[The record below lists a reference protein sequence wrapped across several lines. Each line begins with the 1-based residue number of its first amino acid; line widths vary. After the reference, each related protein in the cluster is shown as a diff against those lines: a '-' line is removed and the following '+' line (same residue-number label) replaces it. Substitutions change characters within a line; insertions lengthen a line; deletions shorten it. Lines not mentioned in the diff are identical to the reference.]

1 MDPGNLGNPSVEN
14 PDNTKLHYKANLILG
29 MIKRNIKQKD
39 YNNNNNNNN
48 NNNQSII
55 YVHIYIRPTAQ
66 EQKNSVQCTSYTKYS
81 PPAQHAGWL
90 HTKLA
95 EQRKSTV
102 VAQIATKFTISFS
115 C

>member
-1 MDPGNLGNPSVEN
+1 
-14 PDNTKLHYKANLILG
+14 
-29 MIKRNIKQKD
+29 MIKRNIKWKD
-39 YNNNNNNNN
+39 NNNNNIINNN

-81 PPAQHAGWL
+81 PPAHHAGRL
-90 HTKLA
+90 HSKSA

-102 VAQIATKFTISFS
+102 VAQIAARFTISFH